1 VAFQVYPSEREAK
14 RLKKDRKPIHT
25 KVVLVDLST
34 GHKTEFEKVRRF
46 AFSGEEL
53 WSRSTRRSH
62 REPVLV
68 FHFWHTIARIVEIR
82 AAINR
87 SVM

>member
-46 AFSGEEL
+46 AFSGEECGP
-53 WSRSTRRSH
+53 
-62 REPVLV
+62 EAP
-68 FHFWHTIARIVEIR
+68 
-82 AAINR
+82 AAATASQSWCFTSGIP
-87 SVM
+87 